1 MESPRIGT
9 GNVSLTKDV
18 LGDVQFAP
26 PKIASTRSQMTG
38 RRRRLSARKAQARR
52 SLSFIV

>member
-26 PKIASTRSQMTG
+26 PMIASTRSQMTG

-52 SLSFIV
+52 SLDFMI